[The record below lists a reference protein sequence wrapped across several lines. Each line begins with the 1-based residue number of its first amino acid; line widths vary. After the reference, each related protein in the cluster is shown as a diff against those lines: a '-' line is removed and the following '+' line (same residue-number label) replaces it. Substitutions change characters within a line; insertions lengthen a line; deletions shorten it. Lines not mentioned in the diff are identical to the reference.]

1 MGKPKKEPRGV
12 MTVGGEVAPYMVE
25 GIGKWES
32 VEVVAA
38 APNDADQITNKEIR
52 AAVEIPKGF
61 QAALDRGETLT
72 VSIYMYQ
79 GEIKSSFGADR
90 IEKFLRGYRDNVSKK
105 RLAARHLPP
114 ALLKPFD
121 IKQQNVAPPEKV
133 GGTTFG
139 GLTGYIAIL
148 LCMTGATYPPM
159 LL

>member
-38 APNDADQITNKEIR
+38 APNYADQITNKEIR

-61 QAALDRGETLT
+61 QAALDPGGTPT

-79 GEIKSSFGADR
+79 AEIKSSFCADR
-90 IEKFLRGYRDNVSKK
+90 IEKFLRAHRANVSKQ

-114 ALLKPFD
+114 PRPTPLHVTH
-121 IKQQNVAPPEKV
+121 QNPA
-133 GGTTFG
+133 
-139 GLTGYIAIL
+139 
-148 LCMTGATYPPM
+148 
-159 LL
+159 